1 VHVSKDGGKN
11 WENITPKGM
20 PEWMMINSIEPH
32 PTLKGGCYI
41 AGTRYKSDDFQ
52 PYLYK
57 TTDYGKTWTKI
68 TQGIPADHF
77 TRVLRAD
84 PVKAGLLY
92 AGTEMGVYV
101 SFNDGASWQPL
112 QLNLP
117 VVPITDLHIKEND
130 LIAATQGRSYW
141 ILDNLSLLHQ
151 LSPELKT
158 ARFKLY
164 QPEPTYHNM
173 GGRIENNLFA
183 GQNPHQGVAI
193 HYYLAE
199 KPDSAQ
205 AVTLELTDMQGNLI
219 KKYSSLPTEA
229 EKKSGKVGTLEV
241 KKGANLFVWNMRY
254 PDAARFEGIILWF
267 GGTRGPEVVPGKYQV
282 KLTVGEASQVQEME
296 ILKDPRLQVTQK
308 DLEEQFAFL
317 LGIRNKLTETH
328 EAIGKIREVKATLQA
343 YTDKLQGKEAHK
355 PVVELANAI
364 RKDLSEVEATLYQ
377 VKNRSGQDPLN
388 YPIRLNNRLSALATM
403 AGYGYSR
410 PTDQMYEVEK
420 DITEKIDGQL
430 QIYHKIIAEQVPRFN
445 ALVQEQKIPAIMLE
459 GPAGQP

>member
-1 VHVSKDGGKN
+1 
-11 WENITPKGM
+11 
-20 PEWMMINSIEPH
+20 
-32 PTLKGGCYI
+32 
-41 AGTRYKSDDFQ
+41 
-52 PYLYK
+52 
-57 TTDYGKTWTKI
+57 
-68 TQGIPADHF
+68 
-77 TRVLRAD
+77 
-84 PVKAGLLY
+84 
-92 AGTEMGVYV
+92 
-101 SFNDGASWQPL
+101 
-112 QLNLP
+112 
-117 VVPITDLHIKEND
+117 
-130 LIAATQGRSYW
+130 
-141 ILDNLSLLHQ
+141 
-151 LSPELKT
+151 
-158 ARFKLY
+158 
-164 QPEPTYHNM
+164 
-173 GGRIENNLFA
+173 
-183 GQNPHQGVAI
+183 
-193 HYYLAE
+193 
-199 KPDSAQ
+199 
-205 AVTLELTDMQGNLI
+205 
-219 KKYSSLPTEA
+219 
-229 EKKSGKVGTLEV
+229 
-241 KKGANLFVWNMRY
+241 
-254 PDAARFEGIILWF
+254 
-267 GGTRGPEVVPGKYQV
+267 
-282 KLTVGEASQVQEME
+282 ME